1 MSNTPLIYFVAWKL
15 KKTMQIHQ
23 KRYYSPE
30 EYLKLERKA
39 DYKSE
44 YHHGEILPMAG
55 GSPNRN
61 QIAGNLYAALNFTL
75 KGQPYR
81 AFINDMRL
89 WIPRKRLYTYP
100 NVMVTSSQL
109 EFAEGRKDTITNSL
123 MIAEVL
129 SESTEK
135 YDRGENFKAY
145 GTIPSLSEYILINQY
160 KMQIEQF
167 SKTPE
172 QQWLL
177 SEYVYENAVLTLT
190 SVPFQISLLDI
201 DDCVE
206 FAS

>member
-1 MSNTPLIYFVAWKL
+1 
-15 KKTMQIHQ
+15 
-23 KRYYSPE
+23 
-30 EYLKLERKA
+30 
-39 DYKSE
+39 
-44 YHHGEILPMAG
+44 
-55 GSPNRN
+55 
-61 QIAGNLYAALNFTL
+61 
-75 KGQPYR
+75 
-81 AFINDMRL
+81 MRL

-135 YDRGENFKAY
+135 YDRGEKFKAY